1 MPHPGFHGVI
11 ALAARKAFPTKQWFA
26 LGLVFG
32 SMIPDAD
39 SYPQAFAVIAR
50 GMDPHLAEEIF
61 HRTFTHTLFF
71 PLAVALIFLLIHA
84 FRREAK
90 LLNFGLGVAAGSAI
104 LHSLLDVLGF
114 FDGVGLLWPFWSIN
128 LYENISLTDRQVQM
142 LRSVNFLAFALYLWY
157 LRSIAEKA
165 NTNADY
171 LPRVRTYMFAQ
182 GAAFLVFL
190 ALAFLLPFKTYNTI
204 DGAVFL
210 FLAYPNVLWV
220 TWKMRETIEA

>member
-11 ALAARKAFPTKQWFA
+11 ALAARKAFSTKHWFA

-39 SYPQAFAVIAR
+39 SYPQAFAIMAQ

-71 PLAVALIFLLIHA
+71 PLAVALIFLLIHV
-84 FRREAK
+84 FQRDTK
-90 LLNFGLGVAAGSAI
+90 LLNFGLGMAAGSAI
-104 LHSLLDVLGF
+104 LHSLVDILGF
-114 FDGVGLLWPFWSIN
+114 FDGVGLFWPLWSVH
-128 LYENISLTDRQVQM
+128 LYENVTLTGRQVQM

-157 LRSIAEKA
+157 LRSIAGRS
-165 NTNADY
+165 NTNTEY
-171 LPRVRTYMFAQ
+171 LQRVQNYMLAH
-182 GAAFLVFL
+182 GAAFLIFF
-190 ALAFLLPFKTYNTI
+190 ALAFFLPFKTYNTI
-204 DGAVFL
+204 DGALFL